1 MASGVGVGIA
11 DVEKILNDPALRATL
26 QNSKNRFQPTKGQ
39 CNAFID
45 LNQLQANGR
54 VMPRSATQWQS
65 VAVKAWKMP
74 SSSDLKMEVDNGSQ

>member
-1 MASGVGVGIA
+1 MASGVDVCIA
-11 DVEKILNDPALRATL
+11 DVEKILNDPTL
-26 QNSKNRFQPTKGQ
+26 QNSENRCLPTKRQ
-39 CNAFID
+39 CNALID
-45 LNQLQANGR
+45 LNQQQANGR

>member
-1 MASGVGVGIA
+1 MASGVDVGIA
-11 DVEKILNDPALRATL
+11 DVEKILNDPTL

-74 SSSDLKMEVDNGSQ
+74 SSSDLKMEVDRDGSQ

>member
-1 MASGVGVGIA
+1 MASGVDVGIA
-11 DVEKILNDPALRATL
+11 DVEKILNDPTL

-39 CNAFID
+39 CNALID

>member
-1 MASGVGVGIA
+1 MASGVDVGIA
-11 DVEKILNDPALRATL
+11 DVEKILNDPTL
-26 QNSKNRFQPTKGQ
+26 KDKNRFLPTKRQ
-39 CNAFID
+39 CNALID